1 MTDAT
6 ITVPESEAEV
16 RPAWGAVF
24 AMTLGVFGL
33 VGAEFLPRQAF

>member
-6 ITVPESEAEV
+6 IVAAESEADA
-16 RPAWGAVF
+16 RPAWGAVL

-33 VGAEFLPRQAF
+33 VGAEFLPGVQK